1 MQVDTRWFGTV
12 DIDDNKIVTF
22 DLGIIAQG
30 KCTFTSSNVRV
41 ASVSDK
47 GIVTVNGAG
56 VAVITITSAE
66 TGNYNEAVKT
76 VTVTVEKAAQTIQC
90 KKSISKTFSFETF
103 NIGVISATDCIYQS
117 SNEKLVTVNEF
128 GDVTLKNPGKVT
140 VTITAVESDN
150 YRSAVKKITISSKLK
165 KPVIKVKALKG
176 GKAKLSWASVPGAK
190 GYKVYIYDK
199 AKKKYVH
206 RLTKRAS
213 VKSVIHR
220 GLKKGVTYKYKIRAC
235 RKVNG
240 KTVYSPYSAVKSVKA
255 R

>member
-1 MQVDTRWFGTV
+1 M
-12 DIDDNKIVTF
+12 
-22 DLGIIAQG
+22 
-30 KCTFTSSNVRV
+30 
-41 ASVSDK
+41 
-47 GIVTVNGAG
+47 
-56 VAVITITSAE
+56 
-66 TGNYNEAVKT
+66 
-76 VTVTVEKAAQTIQC
+76 
-90 KKSISKTFSFETF
+90 
-103 NIGVISATDCIYQS
+103 
-117 SNEKLVTVNEF
+117 
-128 GDVTLKNPGKVT
+128 T

-220 GLKKGVTYKYKIRAC
+220 GLKKGVTYKYKIRAY

-240 KTVYSPYSAVKSVKA
+240 KTVYSPYSAVRSVKVK
-255 R
+255 